1 MTEIQARNPDTLK
14 ISQRDS
20 SFSMDLAP
28 GMLTISKMAHAS
40 PQSRVINEHESF
52 ISLMMSDGFRMH
64 WNNNLGK
71 AGKVLKMLK
80 EARARSFA

>member
-1 MTEIQARNPDTLK
+1 MLETPIHLK
-14 ISQRDS
+14 YVREALVSPWH
-20 SFSMDLAP
+20 LAP
-28 GMLTISKMAHAS
+28 GMLTISKMAHTS
-40 PQSRVINEHESF
+40 PRSRVINEHESV
-52 ISLMMSDGFRMH
+52 ISLMMSDRFRMH